1 MVRPSR
7 GAQLRRTSELSYNL
21 LVGSPIQCTNL
32 RKTYDGKV
40 EAVRGLSLQIEAGQ
54 CFGLLGPNGA
64 GKTTTIEILE
74 GLLAPTSGEVRI
86 FGHTWNDN
94 PRQLREWIGI
104 SLQET
109 RLSERLNV
117 RETIEL
123 FASFYSEPRPAD
135 DILEELQL
143 TEKSDAWVGK
153 LSGGQKQRLAV
164 ATALVGNP
172 RILFLDEPTTGL
184 DPQSRRQLWDIIRV
198 FQKKG
203 GTVLLTTHYMDEA
216 ERLCDRLAIVD
227 HGQIIAE
234 GTPSVLIDRLG
245 GHHVVEFQVSKNASK
260 NANGNTDNARP
271 DNVRPDNGSPDNDN
285 LDRWRSLPS
294 VESVRREDSTVCL
307 SVREPHL
314 TIPALLDAVTSDGHQ
329 LEHLSTRQASL
340 EDVFVQLT
348 GRHLR
353 ED

>member
-1 MVRPSR
+1 
-7 GAQLRRTSELSYNL
+7 
-21 LVGSPIQCTNL
+21 VGSPIECTDL

-40 EAVRGLSLQIEAGQ
+40 EAVRGLSLRIGAGE
-54 CFGLLGPNGA
+54 CLGLLGPNGA

-74 GLLAPTSGEVRI
+74 GLLAPTSGSVRI
-86 FGHTWNDN
+86 FGYAWNEN

-109 RLSERLNV
+109 RLSEKLSV
-117 RETIEL
+117 RETVNL
-123 FASFYSEPRPAD
+123 FASFYQETRSTDEV
-135 DILEELQL
+135 LEDLQL
-143 TEKSDAWVGK
+143 TEKADSWVGK

-184 DPQSRRQLWDIIRV
+184 DPQSRRQLWEIIRT

-234 GTPSVLIDRLG
+234 GTPADLIDRLG
-245 GHHVVEFQVSKNASK
+245 GHHMIELQVS
-260 NANGNTDNARP
+260 GDG
-271 DNVRPDNGSPDNDN
+271 NGSGGYAGANTVAGTDSADGGTEM
-285 LDRWRSLPS
+285 WQSLPG
-294 VESVRREDSTVCL
+294 VESVRREDSTICL
-307 SVREPHL
+307 NAREPHF
-314 TIPALLDAVTSDGHQ
+314 TIPALLEVVNRQGLR

-340 EDVFVQLT
+340 EDVFVRLT

-353 ED
+353 EE

>member
-1 MVRPSR
+1 MGV
-7 GAQLRRTSELSYNL
+7 
-21 LVGSPIQCTNL
+21 PIECTNL

-40 EAVRGLSLQIEAGQ
+40 EAVRGLSLRIEAGE

-74 GLLAPTSGEVRI
+74 GLLAPTSGSVRI
-86 FGHTWNDN
+86 FGHAWNDN

-109 RLSERLNV
+109 RLSEKLTV
-117 RETIEL
+117 RETIDL
-123 FASFYSEPRPAD
+123 FASFYDQPRAAD
-135 DILEELQL
+135 EVLDDLQL
-143 TEKSDAWVGK
+143 TEKAESWVGK

-184 DPQSRRQLWDIIRV
+184 DPQSRRQLWEIVRT

-227 HGQIIAE
+227 HGEIIAE
-234 GTPSVLIDRLG
+234 GTPDDLIDRLG
-245 GHHVVEFQVSKNASK
+245 GHHVVEFQVADNASG
-260 NANGNTDNARP
+260 NSNGEMAGERTWSA
-271 DNVRPDNGSPDNDN
+271 
-285 LDRWRSLPS
+285 LPG
-294 VESVRREDSTVCL
+294 VESVRNEDRAICL
-307 SVREPHL
+307 NVREPHL
-314 TIPALLDAVTSDGHQ
+314 TIPALLDAVNRQGHQ

>member
-1 MVRPSR
+1 VGRCE
-7 GAQLRRTSELSYNL
+7 GQQQGVVAVSYNST
-21 LVGSPIQCTNL
+21 VGSPIQCTDL

-86 FGHTWNDN
+86 FGYTWQENG
-94 PRQLREWIGI
+94 RQLREWIGI

-109 RLSERLNV
+109 RLSEKLTV

-123 FASFYSEPRPAD
+123 FASFYAEPRAAAEV
-135 DILEELQL
+135 LEELEL
-143 TEKSDAWVGK
+143 TEKADAWVGK

-184 DPQSRRQLWDIIRV
+184 DPQSRRQLWEIVRA

-216 ERLCDRLAIVD
+216 ERLCDQLAIVD

-234 GTPSVLIDRLG
+234 GTPADLIDRLG
-245 GHHVVEFQVSKNASK
+245 GHHVVEFQVDRDAKS
-260 NANGNTDNARP
+260 NGHD
-271 DNVRPDNGSPDNDN
+271 
-285 LDRWRSLPS
+285 LELWRALPG
-294 VESVRREDSTVCL
+294 VESVRDEEDMVCL
-307 SVREPHL
+307 NVHEPHL
-314 TIPALLDAVTSDGHQ
+314 TIPALLAAIQQDGRR

-340 EDVFVQLT
+340 EDVFVRLT

-353 ED
+353 EE

>member
-1 MVRPSR
+1 MP
-7 GAQLRRTSELSYNL
+7 AA
-21 LVGSPIQCTNL
+21 IQCRDL

-40 EAVRGLSLQIEAGQ
+40 EAVRGLNLEIQAGE

-74 GLLAPTSGEVRI
+74 GLLQPTSGEVSILGRS
-86 FGHTWNDN
+86 WLENE
-94 PRQLREWIGI
+94 REMREWLGI

-109 RLSERLNV
+109 RLSEKLTV

-123 FASFYSEPRPAD
+123 FASFYREPRSSHEV
-135 DILEELQL
+135 LEQLQL
-143 TEKSDAWVGK
+143 TEKADSWVGK

-164 ATALVGNP
+164 ATALVCNP
-172 RILFLDEPTTGL
+172 KILFLDEPTTGL
-184 DPQSRRQLWDIIRV
+184 DPQSRRQLWDIIRG
-198 FQKKG
+198 FQRVG

-234 GTPSVLIDRLG
+234 GSPADLIDRLG
-245 GHHVVEFQVSKNASK
+245 GHHVVEFAVSERASSNSDGGKDAATLESANNA
-260 NANGNTDNARP
+260 
-271 DNVRPDNGSPDNDN
+271 
-285 LDRWRSLPS
+285 WRGLPS
-294 VESVRREDSTVCL
+294 VESVREDDGLVAL
-307 SVREPHL
+307 NVKQPHL
-314 TIPALLDAVTSDGHQ
+314 TIPALLDAIEKQGRELQ
-329 LEHLSTRQASL
+329 HLTTRQASL
-340 EDVFVQLT
+340 EDVFVRLT

>member
-1 MVRPSR
+1 
-7 GAQLRRTSELSYNL
+7 
-21 LVGSPIQCTNL
+21 VGSPIECTNL

-40 EAVRGLSLQIEAGQ
+40 EAVRGLSLRIDAGE

-74 GLLAPTSGEVRI
+74 GLLSPTSGDVRI
-86 FGHTWNDN
+86 FGQTWKED

-109 RLSERLNV
+109 RLSEKLTV

-123 FASFYSEPRPAD
+123 FANLYREPRPSD
-135 DILEELQL
+135 DVLEELQL
-143 TEKSDAWVGK
+143 TEKSDSWVGK
-153 LSGGQKQRLAV
+153 LSGGQRQRLAV

-184 DPQSRRQLWDIIRV
+184 DPQSRRQLWDIVRG
-198 FQKKG
+198 FQERG

-216 ERLCDRLAIVD
+216 ERLCNRLAIVD
-227 HGQIIAE
+227 HGVIIAE
-234 GTPSVLIDRLG
+234 GTPPDLINRLG
-245 GHHVVEFQVSKNASK
+245 GHHLVEFEVNGVSDGHALES
-260 NANGNTDNARP
+260 
-271 DNVRPDNGSPDNDN
+271 
-285 LDRWRSLPS
+285 WRSLPS
-294 VESVRREDSTVCL
+294 VESVRHEDGTICL
-307 SVREPHL
+307 NVREPHL
-314 TIPALLDAVTSDGHQ
+314 TIPALLDAVNRQGQQ

-340 EDVFVQLT
+340 EDVFVNLT

-353 ED
+353 DG

>member
-1 MVRPSR
+1 
-7 GAQLRRTSELSYNL
+7 
-21 LVGSPIQCTNL
+21 VGSPIECTNL

-40 EAVRGLSLQIEAGQ
+40 EAVRGLSLRIEAGE

-74 GLLAPTSGEVRI
+74 GLLAPTSGDVRI
-86 FGHTWNDN
+86 FGHTWSEN

-109 RLSERLNV
+109 RLSEKLSV

-123 FASFYSEPRPAD
+123 FASFYREPRPSAD
-135 DILEELQL
+135 VMEELQL
-143 TEKSDAWVGK
+143 TEKADSWVGK

-184 DPQSRRQLWDIIRV
+184 DPQSRRQLWEIVRG
-198 FQKKG
+198 FQKNG

-234 GTPSVLIDRLG
+234 GTPPDLIDRLG
-245 GHHVVEFQVSKNASK
+245 GHHVVEFEVGGDSDGQA
-260 NANGNTDNARP
+260 
-271 DNVRPDNGSPDNDN
+271 
-285 LDRWRSLPS
+285 LERWRSLPS
-294 VESVRREDSTVCL
+294 VESVRHEDGTICL
-307 SVREPHL
+307 NVREPHL
-314 TIPALLDAVTSDGHQ
+314 TIPALLGAISDQGQQ

-340 EDVFVQLT
+340 EDVFVRLT

>member
-1 MVRPSR
+1 
-7 GAQLRRTSELSYNL
+7 
-21 LVGSPIQCTNL
+21 VGVPIECTDL

-40 EAVRGLSLQIEAGQ
+40 EAVRGLSLRIEAGE

-74 GLLAPTSGEVRI
+74 GLLAPTSGSVRI
-86 FGHTWNDN
+86 FGHDWSDN

-109 RLSERLNV
+109 RLSEKLSV
-117 RETIEL
+117 RETIDL
-123 FASFYSEPRPAD
+123 FASFYDQPRLAEEVLD
-135 DILEELQL
+135 DLQL
-143 TEKSDAWVGK
+143 TEKAESWVGK

-184 DPQSRRQLWDIIRV
+184 DPQSRRQLWEIIRT

-227 HGQIIAE
+227 HGEIIAE
-234 GTPSVLIDRLG
+234 GTPADLINRLG
-245 GHHVVEFQVSKNASK
+245 GHHVVEFQVTDDASGNSNGERAGEQNAWS
-260 NANGNTDNARP
+260 A
-271 DNVRPDNGSPDNDN
+271 
-285 LDRWRSLPS
+285 LPG
-294 VESVRREDSTVCL
+294 VESVRNEDRAICL
-307 SVREPHL
+307 NVREPHL
-314 TIPALLDAVTSDGHQ
+314 TIPALLDAVNRQGHQ

>member
-1 MVRPSR
+1 M
-7 GAQLRRTSELSYNL
+7 GF
-21 LVGSPIQCTNL
+21 PIECNNL

-40 EAVRGLSLQIEAGQ
+40 EAVRGLSLRIDTGE

-74 GLLAPTSGEVRI
+74 GLLAPTSGDVRI
-86 FGHTWNDN
+86 FGHSWGGNT
-94 PRQLREWIGI
+94 RRLREWIGI

-109 RLSERLNV
+109 RLSEKLTV

-123 FASFYSEPRPAD
+123 FASFYDQPRSTSEVLD
-135 DILEELQL
+135 DLQL
-143 TEKSDAWVGK
+143 TEKSDSWVGK

-184 DPQSRRQLWDIIRV
+184 DPQSRRQLWDIVRS

-227 HGQIIAE
+227 HGEIIAE
-234 GTPSVLIDRLG
+234 GTPADLIDRLG
-245 GHHVVEFQVSKNASK
+245 GHHMVEFQISRGNA
-260 NANGNTDNARP
+260 G
-271 DNVRPDNGSPDNDN
+271 NGSNGQSSDSETKSVLVKPEDSSVENSE
-285 LDRWRSLPS
+285 LEAWRSLPG
-294 VESVRREDSTVCL
+294 VESVRHDDSTFCL

-314 TIPALLDAVTSDGHQ
+314 TIPALLAALQQEGYK

-340 EDVFVQLT
+340 EDVFVRLT